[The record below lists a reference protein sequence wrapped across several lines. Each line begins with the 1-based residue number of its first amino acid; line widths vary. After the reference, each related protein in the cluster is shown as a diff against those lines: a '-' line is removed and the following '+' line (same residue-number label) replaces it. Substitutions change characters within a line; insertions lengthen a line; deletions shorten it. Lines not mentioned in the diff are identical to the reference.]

1 MAKSPKKAAT
11 LKAKKPEKEAA
22 KPAAKSPSKR
32 SRSANV
38 TREAAF
44 DVATLDATSVQATV
58 NITFTSGGGQVT
70 TSLFRKGI
78 LINLQSTSVSA
89 DIMLSDTKR
98 GDVLSVVGVA
108 TGSATITI
116 TPVKT
121 IPKTPDQFSAGP
133 VMGSYV
139 IL

>member
-1 MAKSPKKAAT
+1 MAKSPKKAAK
-11 LKAKKPEKEAA
+11 LKARKPEKEPA
-22 KPAAKSPSKR
+22 KPAAKK
-32 SRSANV
+32 SRSATA
-38 TREAAF
+38 TREPSF
-44 DVATLDATSVQATV
+44 DVATLDATSVKATV
-58 NITFTSGGGQVT
+58 NITFTSGTGQVT

-108 TGSATITI
+108 TGSATITV

-121 IPKTPDQFSAGP
+121 LPATPDQFSAGP

>member
-1 MAKSPKKAAT
+1 MTKTPKKAAKP
-11 LKAKKPEKEAA
+11 KAKKPEKAPAKTAA
-22 KPAAKSPSKR
+22 KKT
-32 SRSANV
+32 RSATA
-38 TREAAF
+38 TREPSF
-44 DVATLDATSVQATV
+44 DVATRDATSVKTTV
-58 NITFTSGGGQVT
+58 NITFTSGTGQVT

-89 DIMLSDTKR
+89 DIFLSDTKR

-116 TPVKT
+116 TPVQT
-121 IPKTPDQFSAGP
+121 IPATPDKFSAGP

>member
-1 MAKSPKKAAT
+1 MAKSPKKAAAP
-11 LKAKKPEKEAA
+11 KAKKPEKPSA
-22 KPAAKSPSKR
+22 KPAVKKT
-32 SRSANV
+32 RSA
-38 TREAAF
+38 TREPKF
-44 DVATLDATSVQATV
+44 DAATLDASSVRATV
-58 NITFTSGGGQVT
+58 NITFTSGTGQVT

-89 DIMLSDTKR
+89 DIILSDTKR

-116 TPVKT
+116 TPVQT
-121 IPKTPDQFSAGP
+121 LPATPDKFSAGP

>member
-1 MAKSPKKAAT
+1 MAKSPKKVPVP
-11 LKAKKPEKEAA
+11 KAKKPEKSS
-22 KPAAKSPSKR
+22 AKSAVKKT
-32 SRSANV
+32 RSASA
-38 TREAAF
+38 TREPKFNA
-44 DVATLDATSVQATV
+44 ATLDASSVRATV
-58 NITFTSGGGQVT
+58 NVTFTSGTGQVT
-70 TSLFRKGI
+70 TSLFRNGI

-116 TPVKT
+116 TPVQT
-121 IPKTPDQFSAGP
+121 SPVTPDQFTSGP